1 MCDAALIHVRD
12 LRLLG
17 HRTEFDRLPVG
28 ILDVNREGIFLSTE
42 G

>member
-17 HRTEFDRLPVG
+17 RSTDFDRLPVG
-28 ILDVNREGIFLSTE
+28 ILDVNRAGIFLSTD